1 MTGRAEHRVALVT
14 GAAGAVGTAI
24 ASRLIDDGWAVALV
38 DAVDTRA
45 LAEELGHGVD
55 AGSSP
60 VRAIRADLA
69 SPEGLAGAVAEALT
83 WRGRVDALINN
94 AGLQLRSPLHELE
107 PDAWDRVF
115 AVNVRAPML
124 LAQALEPAWR
134 AQGCGGSIVDI
145 VSRDWVAGG
154 PHAYTASK
162 SGLVGLTRSLSISL
176 GPLGVRVNAV
186 APSFM
191 ATPFTMRGRS
201 DDEADEVVERFRRM
215 SPLGRVATVDDVA
228 GAVSFLVSDDASFI
242 TGEVLH
248 VCGGTQLAAHP

>member
-1 MTGRAEHRVALVT
+1 MARVALVT
-14 GAAGAVGTAI
+14 GAAGAVGRAI
-24 ASRLIDDGWAVALV
+24 ARRLGADGWALALL
-38 DAVDTRA
+38 DAVDTA
-45 LAEELGHGVD
+45 D
-55 AGSSP
+55 AADE
-60 VRAIRADLA
+60 VRAATGAEVLPLRVDLSSADA
-69 SPEGLAGAVAEALT
+69 VAAGAARAHA
-83 WRGRVDALINN
+83 WHGRVDAVVNN
-94 AGLQLRSPLHELE
+94 AGLQLRRELHDID

-124 LAQALEPAWR
+124 LARALEGAWR
-134 AQGCGGSIVDI
+134 TQDGGGSIVNI
-145 VSRDWVAGG
+145 VSRDWIAGG

-162 SGLVGLTRSLSISL
+162 AGLVGLTRSLSVSL
-176 GPLGVRVNAV
+176 GPWGVRVNAV

-191 ATPFTMRGRS
+191 ETPFTRRGRS
-201 DDEADEVVERFRRM
+201 DDATREMVERFRRM

>member
-1 MTGRAEHRVALVT
+1 MSAAIDGPRVALVT
-14 GAAGAVGTAI
+14 GAAGAVGGAI
-24 ASRLIDDGWAVALV
+24 SKRLAADGWAVVLL
-38 DAVDTRA
+38 DAVDA
-45 LAEELGHGVD
+45 SILAEELRRD
-55 AGSSP
+55 AGAA
-60 VRAIRADLA
+60 VCALRADLS
-69 SPEGLAGAVAEALT
+69 SPAELAGAVADALA
-83 WRGRVDALINN
+83 WRGRVDAVVNA

-115 AVNVRAPML
+115 AVNARAPML
-124 LAQALEPAWR
+124 IAQALEPAWR
-134 AQGCGGSIVDI
+134 QQGAGGSIVDI

-162 SGLVGLTRSLSISL
+162 SALVGLTRSLSISL

-191 ATPFTMRGRS
+191 ATPFTLQGRS
-201 DDEADEVVERFRRM
+201 SVEADEAVERFRRM

-228 GAVSFLVSDDASFI
+228 GTVAFLVSDDASFI
-242 TGEVLH
+242 TGEVVH